1 MAAGRYETSKVLK
14 TIFIEDTTTS
24 QLSTT
29 TSAIMTVWAP
39 ESEGMSSST
48 VVAVVVCVLIIVIM
62 VVIQLVFFK
71 RSQKATP
78 VYRQDNHAESSVAS
92 SVSQVEDVWKKALDT
107 YDSRGGIDPIGG
119 YVVTLGT
126 SDDSSENSDKAK
138 GVELAT
144 DVEHDSHLVAFDKAA
159 KASDPPGDSSDEEAL
174 NEDNDAPPSDEMSDM
189 SGETNGDQSD
199 LHSMKMSEL
208 KTELEIHGLDC
219 CGMIEKQ
226 DCECAMIRC
235 NCF

>member
-24 QLSTT
+24 QMSTT

-48 VVAVVVCVLIIVIM
+48 VAAVVVCVLIIVIM

-71 RSQKATP
+71 RSQKKATP

-119 YVVTLGT
+119 FVVTLGT

-144 DVEHDSHLVAFDKAA
+144 DVEHDSHLVAFDKAV
-159 KASDPPGDSSDEEAL
+159 KASDPPDDSSDEEAS

-189 SGETNGDQSD
+189 SGETTGDQSD

-226 DCECAMIRC
+226 DCKCAMIRC
-235 NCF
+235 N